1 MRKHRIQVV
10 ALALAVLA
18 TADAY
23 GVTVR
28 MYLDVS
34 GSLDPDAVTSLQSE
48 GLSQAIVSIPNL
60 ERVELY
66 PFATMRQA
74 LSGRPAVTLKVAI
87 QDAMQVNCG
96 EMDRGTQRVKAARA
110 EFERKCEALRA
121 EARRRQEQER
131 KTAAESLR
139 KVIEQHLVQRKQLQ
153 TCVDQVVS
161 RALADPPNVLNVIVT
176 DLRQEGCP
184 SPPGPIRPLFSE
196 QLGGARTLVLLVPS
210 RSDAD
215 PVAAI
220 QKRMDSLKRRAPSV
234 RVVPYTQL
242 QKLPAELSH

>member
-1 MRKHRIQVV
+1 MRKHKVVV
-10 ALALAVLA
+10 ALTLALLA

-28 MYLDVS
+28 MYFDVS
-34 GSLDPDAVTSLQSE
+34 GSLDPDAVASLQAEAFSR
-48 GLSQAIVSIPNL
+48 AIVSIPNL
-60 ERVELY
+60 EQVEFY

-87 QDAMQVNCG
+87 QDAVQVNCG
-96 EMDRGTQRVKAARA
+96 EMDRGTRRVTAAKE
-110 EFERKCEALRA
+110 EFERKCEALRT
-121 EARRRQEQER
+121 EARRRQAQRR
-131 KTAAESLR
+131 KAAAESLR
-139 KVIEQHLVQRKQLQ
+139 KTIEQHSMPSKQPQ

-161 RALADPPNVLNVIVT
+161 RSLADPPGVLNLIIT

-184 SPPGPIRPLFSE
+184 PLPGPIRPLFSE
-196 QLGGARTLVLLVPS
+196 RPGGAKTLVLLVPS
-210 RSDAD
+210 QSDAD

-220 QKRMDSLKRRAPSV
+220 LERMESLKRRAPSV

-242 QKLPAELSH
+242 HRLPAELSR